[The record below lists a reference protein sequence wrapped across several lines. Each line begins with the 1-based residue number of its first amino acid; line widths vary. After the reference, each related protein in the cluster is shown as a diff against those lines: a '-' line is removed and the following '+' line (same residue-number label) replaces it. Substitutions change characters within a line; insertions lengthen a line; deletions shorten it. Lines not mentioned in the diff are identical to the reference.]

1 MTTTTPAATTTV
13 PAADPTPAP
22 KVVKP
27 IPPAKGAAPTATPER
42 DAGGKFVAKD
52 AATDPAGAVRDALGA
67 DPTSIAPIDDL
78 ASSLYESEEDRDR
91 DRPVATL
98 DGMISEEKGK
108 TPKLKVKTR
117 ETIVQKA
124 LAKDAAGA
132 APDKKADI
140 VDPSAEDNTDGGDAK
155 AADATTP
162 PAPVDPA
169 APKTEKFILATL
181 IGDRVDEQFEFDT
194 PEKAAQSFKTLRG
207 MYKKENADRI
217 ALQANAKANFDAAEA
232 WRKKAEALE
241 RGERTPVA
249 STKPTPAGEAGGD
262 APLDPADAVAAAI
275 DWNEYDRVESLANEK
290 YPNNPRLVARLMK
303 TWEARETA
311 KAMQAQFDKRIDKY
325 EAPTRERAALEKH
338 GKEVS
343 AKMDDLESASNEDG
357 SLAYPEF
364 ADNEARV
371 EIGRLLR
378 LRAAEGL
385 SWDYLKGDKGL
396 YETVLVW
403 RDWRRRT
410 GRPWSANGADTVAT
424 PPPSSDPA
432 PTDAAGVD
440 SALRSLEGRNA
451 GVMDGR
457 RQPVRP
463 AADSPAESIKRKIAE
478 SDQRTALGWSR

>member
-108 TPKLKVKTR
+108 TPKLKVTTR
-117 ETIVQKA
+117 QSIVDKA
-124 LAKDAAGA
+124 LAKDAPPA
-132 APDKKADI
+132 DTKKADI
-140 VDPSAEDNTDGGDAK
+140 VDPGAEDADPPGGEG
-155 AADATTP
+155 ATTP

-181 IGDRVDEQFEFDT
+181 IGDKVDEQFEFDT

-217 ALQANAKANFDAAEA
+217 ALQANAKANFEAAEA

-241 RGERTPVA
+241 RGGAPVTT
-249 STKPTPAGEAGGD
+249 TKPTPAGEAGGD

-275 DWNEYDRVESLANEK
+275 DWNEYDRIESLANEK

-338 GKEVS
+338 GREVS

-463 AADSPAESIKRKIAE
+463 TADSPAESIKRKIAE
-478 SDQRTALGWSR
+478 SDQRTTLGYSR